1 MAQRTRGNV
10 SHNTKTTNRKNGNRR
25 ASVRGN
31 LYIYDNTA
39 RQLDVRRQLQEAP
52 KKQLSN
58 ETRKNRDKAQ
68 HMNPG
73 YVLFLLGAVCICAIV
88 LINYVQLQSEITTTV
103 KQISTMESQLN
114 TMRLTNDENYNRI
127 VSNVDLEEVRKI
139 AIGELG
145 MTYAKEGQIITYEN
159 AGSDYM
165 RRVSE

>member
-1 MAQRTRGNV
+1 MAQTTRGNV
-10 SHNTKTTNRKNGNRR
+10 SRNNTNRRTS
-25 ASVRGN
+25 AARGN
-31 LYIYDNTA
+31 AYVYGNTA
-39 RQLDVRRQLQEAP
+39 RQLDVRRQLEEAP
-52 KKQLSN
+52 RRQLSN

-73 YVLFLLGAVCICAIV
+73 YVIFLLGALCICAVV

-103 KQISTMESQLN
+103 KTISSKESQLN
-114 TMRLTNDENYNRI
+114 TLQLTNEENYNRI
-127 VSNVDLEEVRKI
+127 VSSVDLEEVRKI

-145 MTYAKEGQIITYEN
+145 MTYAREGQIITYES